1 MANYQPP
8 NGYFDGQIYNS
19 SNYNGSNS
27 VTLSYANQNY
37 LSRVGSAVSIA
48 NSTNFEN
55 SVQSGSLTTDNILAT
70 NSENVNLYNNFTN
83 GTIYLGATGSIL
95 NIQSSGITGN
105 FNIRGLLDI

>member
-8 NGYFDGQIYNS
+8 TGYFDGQIYNS
-19 SNYNGSNS
+19 SNYNSAND

-55 SVQSGSLTTDNILAT
+55 SVQSGSLITDNILGT
-70 NSENVNLYNNFTN
+70 NTENVNLYNNFTS
-83 GTIYLGATGSIL
+83 GIIYLGGTGSIL
-95 NIQSSGITGN
+95 NI
-105 FNIRGLLDI
+105 